1 MLSFFYTKGSA
12 TMATTTD
19 ELSVVT
25 PADWVPGPPQGSWT
39 YDDYAAL
46 PDDGHR
52 YEIVNGVLIMAP
64 APSPDHQD
72 IVGEIYASLRTHIKL
87 AGRGRV
93 FTAPIDVDLGPKNVF
108 QPDVVVVLNKH
119 LDRVREKKIVGA
131 PDLVV
136 EVASQST
143 AAIDRLVKYEVY
155 ARTGIPEYW
164 IVKPASRAVEVL
176 TLEGGEYRS
185 PGLFRG
191 EQTLPSR
198 IVPELPVGVEQ
209 FFA

>member
-1 MLSFFYTKGSA
+1 MP
-12 TMATTTD
+12 TTTD

-46 PDDGHR
+46 PDDGNR

-64 APSPDHQD
+64 APGPEHQS
-72 IVGEIYASLRTHIKL
+72 IAVRIAYYMFPHIDL
-87 AGRGRV
+87 AGIGKL
-93 FTAPIDVDLGPKNVF
+93 FTAPLDVDLGPKNVY
-108 QPDVVVVLNKH
+108 QPDLVVVLNTH
-119 LDRVREKKIVGA
+119 LDRVAEKKIIGA

-136 EVASQST
+136 EVASPST
-143 AAIDRLVKYEVY
+143 AAYDRLTKYEKY
-155 ARTGIPEYW
+155 AHAGIREYW
-164 IVKPASRAVEVL
+164 MVKPKSRSVEVL
-176 TLEGGEYRS
+176 VLEGREYRS
-185 PGLFRG
+185 LGIFRG

-198 IVPELPVGVEQ
+198 IVPDLPVGVER